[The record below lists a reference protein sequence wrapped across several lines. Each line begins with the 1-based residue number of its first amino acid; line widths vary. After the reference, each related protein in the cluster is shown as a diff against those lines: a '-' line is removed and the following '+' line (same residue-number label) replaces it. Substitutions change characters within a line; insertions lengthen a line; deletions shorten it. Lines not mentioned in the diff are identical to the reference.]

1 MVRQQNYPLIL
12 ALCLGSK
19 ALAQDS
25 DWDWDK
31 NPIRNP
37 DLKSHQNFKPRSM
50 GALGD
55 SMTAGFLAHFQR
67 QTSKLPWNQA
77 WLLTQIAAFG
87 LSQETRFLESPG
99 LSWATGLD
107 SKNIVKSHA
116 RRLLSLGLK
125 SGRNVINESVTGDAS
140 QELLMSQI
148 HNLNKASRS
157 RFGTQY
163 PDYVTLL
170 IGAND
175 ACAETT
181 EEMEDLGT
189 FYARFYMVT
198 EELLW
203 NSPKTH
209 VLVSHLPNIEKIRAI
224 AKDASVFGFDTLGIT
239 TCQDLWE
246 TINLCP
252 TFTTLSDPLER
263 QKVSTRISQYNQ
275 VMSDVTKQLRGRY
288 GDRLRLSKRAY
299 EVEFT
304 PDHLSLDCFH
314 PNARGQNML
323 SEETWKDSWWSDLAN
338 SK

>member
-1 MVRQQNYPLIL
+1 
-12 ALCLGSK
+12 
-19 ALAQDS
+19 
-25 DWDWDK
+25 
-31 NPIRNP
+31 
-37 DLKSHQNFKPRSM
+37 
-50 GALGD
+50 
-55 SMTAGFLAHFQR
+55 
-67 QTSKLPWNQA
+67 
-77 WLLTQIAAFG
+77 
-87 LSQETRFLESPG
+87 
-99 LSWATGLD
+99 
-107 SKNIVKSHA
+107 
-116 RRLLSLGLK
+116 LSLGLK

-175 ACAETT
+175 ACAETP

-252 TFTTLSDPLER
+252 TFTTLSDPIER

-275 VMSDVTKQLRGRY
+275 VMTDVTKQLRGRY

-314 PNARGQNML
+314 PNARGQNRL
-323 SEETWKDSWWSDLAN
+323 AEETWKDSWWSDL
-338 SK
+338 SSTK